1 MPVQKK
7 KPERNKIPK
16 DQWNLVIRIDENGN
30 EITLEDYDS
39 NQKERIL
46 PFQADSI
53 SEVAKKELA
62 LNRLENVKNYGIFR
76 LPDVGKVDREKAI
89 QLIKEDSEHAK
100 YLIQLELKTIDLMVQ
115 RLNSEE

>member
-16 DQWNLVIRIDENGN
+16 DQWNLVIGIDENGD

-39 NQKERIL
+39 NQKEGII
-46 PFQADSI
+46 PFQVDSI
-53 SEVAKKELA
+53 PEAAKKKLA
-62 LNRLENVKNYGIFR
+62 LNRLENVKNYGVFR
-76 LPDVGKVDREKAI
+76 LPGVGKVDREKAI
-89 QLIKEDSEHAK
+89 ELIKEDSEHAK

-115 RLNSEE
+115 RLKSKE